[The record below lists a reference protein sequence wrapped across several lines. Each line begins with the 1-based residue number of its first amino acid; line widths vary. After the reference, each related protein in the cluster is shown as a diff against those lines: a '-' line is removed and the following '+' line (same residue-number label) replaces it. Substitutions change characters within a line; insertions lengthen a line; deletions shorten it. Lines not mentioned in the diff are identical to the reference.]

1 MYEVDAGIMIDLWT
15 EGMNNVI
22 PRVTLF
28 VDKGKSVVVYGL
40 ETGTV

>member
-1 MYEVDAGIMIDLWT
+1 MYEVDAGMMIDLWT
-15 EGMNNVI
+15 EEMNNTI
-22 PRVTLF
+22 PCVTLF